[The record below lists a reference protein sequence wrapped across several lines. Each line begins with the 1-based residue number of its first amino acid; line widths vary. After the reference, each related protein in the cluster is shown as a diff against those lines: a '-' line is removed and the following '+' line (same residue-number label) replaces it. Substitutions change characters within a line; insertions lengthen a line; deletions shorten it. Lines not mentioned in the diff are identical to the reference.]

1 MENLVFVSMPI
12 QDLQT
17 LIIDCVSS
25 CLKYHDP
32 NIGRI
37 APILPDL
44 GGIDLAVEVTGLAK
58 PTIYA
63 AVQRREIPHMKK
75 GKKLYF
81 KRSELQAWIE
91 SGRKPTTA
99 DIESV
104 ADRLQIGKGK
114 KKGRN
119 NG

>member
-1 MENLVFVSMPI
+1 MNTAIFTQLSENEVRALVRTELESFFA
-12 QDLQT
+12 DRT
-17 LIIDCVSS
+17 TD
-25 CLKYHDP
+25 H
-32 NIGRI
+32 
-37 APILPDL
+37 APKNNLPDL
-44 GGIDLAVEVTGLAK
+44 GGIDMAVEVTGLAK